1 MSTPFVSRFNPGLM
15 DRDTLEALFV
25 QRERL
30 AENIVTSIQESVST
44 GSRKHVLL
52 LGPRGIGKTCLI
64 AIVYHRIRALVPAK
78 GGLLI
83 AWLREDEYG
92 ITSLLDLI
100 VRIVDQLDREY
111 PLLRLRSRIE
121 SLYNFS
127 GDEAERQAK
136 ALLSDVCQGQTLL
149 LLMENLD
156 EVFAGLADNGQ
167 QRLRSYIQEEP
178 FWTIV
183 ASSQSLFNGVSLRT
197 SPFYGFFTL
206 HHLQPLTLDEAVKML
221 VNIAEVAGDSELA
234 SALHSSDGIAKVR
247 VIHHL
252 AGGNHRVFVIF
263 SQFMSGSSL
272 HELVEPF
279 MRTLDDL
286 TPYYQSRMTWLSYQQ
301 RKIIEFLCNQKG
313 AVSVKEIAQR
323 CFLTSQT
330 VSSQLKDLRDKNYV
344 QSNPVGRESYYELVE
359 PLLRLSIEAKQHQGE
374 PIRTLVEFLRAW
386 YSQAQLRE
394 RLDNVKQHGASGL
407 EISHIEAA
415 LAEYDVRSIAKEQ
428 PDIDEL
434 AQVESKILERRE
446 RPDEQSWGPINKL
459 IRQLASRL
467 ALRHMVDSDD
477 LVQESGLQIWKIL
490 TDSAELERL
499 FPRTSQAS
507 WKSLR
512 SFVIGMV
519 AGVARSMQEK
529 AEFQMRAAR
538 RFEPYLDSQVAGES
552 SKLEPLARVSSE
564 IEYRLLEAADNPSHL
579 SKEMEN
585 LLTLA
590 IKFEVQDILSATLV
604 QCLPKLLET
613 KGKKRALL
621 LENWRHAAQRVFG
634 SLPEFRIPLRL
645 LDATVTFIETRD
657 VRVLLTLPIE
667 ERTLVKQL
675 LGNTNLSD
683 PAGSQLKV

>member
-30 AENIVTSIQESVST
+30 AENIVTSIKESVST

-64 AIVYHRIRALVPAK
+64 AIVYHRTKALVSAK

-100 VRIVDQLDREY
+100 VRILDQLDREY

-136 ALLSDVCQGQTLL
+136 ALLSDVCHGQTLL

-156 EVFAGLADNGQ
+156 EVFAGLADIGQ

-183 ASSQSLFNGVSLRT
+183 ASSQSLFSGVSLRT
-197 SPFYGFFTL
+197 SPFYGFFAL
-206 HHLQPLTLDEAVKML
+206 HHLQPLTLDDAVKML
-221 VNIAEVAGDSELA
+221 VNIAEIAGDSKLA
-234 SALHSSDGIAKVR
+234 SALHSFDGIAKLR

-252 AGGNHRVFVIF
+252 AGGNHRVLVIF
-263 SQFMSGSSL
+263 SQFMSRSSQSG
-272 HELVEPF
+272 LVEPF

-286 TPYYQSRMTWLSYQQ
+286 TPYYQSRMTSLSYQQ
-301 RKIIEFLCNQKG
+301 RKIIEFLCDQKG

-374 PIRTLVEFLRAW
+374 GIRNLVEFLRAW
-386 YSQAQLRE
+386 FSQTQLRE
-394 RLDNVKQHGASGL
+394 RLDKVKQQGASRL
-407 EISHIEAA
+407 EISDMEAA
-415 LAEYDVRSIAKEQ
+415 LAE
-428 PDIDEL
+428 
-434 AQVESKILERRE
+434 
-446 RPDEQSWGPINKL
+446 
-459 IRQLASRL
+459 
-467 ALRHMVDSDD
+467 
-477 LVQESGLQIWKIL
+477 
-490 TDSAELERL
+490 
-499 FPRTSQAS
+499 
-507 WKSLR
+507 
-512 SFVIGMV
+512 
-519 AGVARSMQEK
+519 
-529 AEFQMRAAR
+529 FQMRGVGR
-538 RFEPYLDSQVAGES
+538 RAPSLDSPFAGES
-552 SKLEPLARVSSE
+552 PNLEPLARVSNE
-564 IEYRLLEAADNPSHL
+564 IELRLLEAADNPFHL
-579 SKEMEN
+579 SKEMED
-585 LLTLA
+585 LLALA
-590 IKFEVQDILSATLV
+590 VKFELQGILSTTLV
-604 QCLPKLLET
+604 QCLPKLLQT
-613 KGKKRALL
+613 KGKKGALIF
-621 LENWRHAAQRVFG
+621 ENWRNAAQRVFS

-657 VRVLLTLPIE
+657 VRALLTLPVE
-667 ERTLVKQL
+667 ERTLVEQL

-683 PAGSQLKV
+683 PL

>member
-30 AENIVTSIQESVST
+30 AENIVTSIKESVST

-64 AIVYHRIRALVPAK
+64 AIVYHRAKALVPAK

-100 VRIVDQLDREY
+100 VRILDQLDREY

-136 ALLSDVCQGQTLL
+136 ALLSDVCHGQTLL

-156 EVFAGLADNGQ
+156 EVFAGLADIGQ

-197 SPFYGFFTL
+197 SPFYGFFAL
-206 HHLQPLTLDEAVKML
+206 HHLQPLTLDDAVKML
-221 VNIAEVAGDSELA
+221 VNIAEIAGDGELA
-234 SALHSSDGIAKVR
+234 SALHSSDGIAKLR

-263 SQFMSGSSL
+263 SQFMSRSSL

-286 TPYYQSRMTWLSYQQ
+286 TPYYQSRMTRLSYQQ

-394 RLDNVKQHGASGL
+394 RLENVKQHGASGL
-407 EISHIEAA
+407 EISHIEAT
-415 LAEYDVRSIAKEQ
+415 LAEYDVR
-428 PDIDEL
+428 
-434 AQVESKILERRE
+434 
-446 RPDEQSWGPINKL
+446 
-459 IRQLASRL
+459 
-467 ALRHMVDSDD
+467 
-477 LVQESGLQIWKIL
+477 
-490 TDSAELERL
+490 
-499 FPRTSQAS
+499 
-507 WKSLR
+507 
-512 SFVIGMV
+512 GM
-519 AGVARSMQEK
+519 
-529 AEFQMRAAR
+529 
-538 RFEPYLDSQVAGES
+538 DSQVAGES
-552 SKLEPLARVSSE
+552 SKLESLARVSSE
-564 IEYRLLEAADNPSHL
+564 IEYRLLEAADDPFRL

-585 LLTLA
+585 LSALA
-590 IKFEVQDILSATLV
+590 VKFKVQDILSATLV

-613 KGKKRALL
+613 EGKKKALL
-621 LENWRHAAQRVFG
+621 LENWRNAAQRVFG

-683 PAGSQLKV
+683 PAGSQLKVETE